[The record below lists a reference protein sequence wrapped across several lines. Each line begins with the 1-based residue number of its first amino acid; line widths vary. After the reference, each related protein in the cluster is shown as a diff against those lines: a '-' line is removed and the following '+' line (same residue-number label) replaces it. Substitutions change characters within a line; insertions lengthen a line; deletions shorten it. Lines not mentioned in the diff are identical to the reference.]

1 MTTLITGGAGF
12 LGAYLTKLVI
22 AEGEKPVLLDPA
34 PIPATLKSVSDK
46 IEYVQNSL
54 DCLSL
59 LINIIRKYSVER
71 IFHLGGMLSAPS
83 DENPWAAFNTN
94 VVGTYNVFEAAR
106 LEGVKQV
113 VFSSTIAVYAKDLP
127 ATPVDDKTLQRPTSM
142 YGSTKVFCEL
152 LGRFYARK
160 FDLDFRAIRL
170 PSVIGPGAKTMNMS
184 IYNCWAIE
192 KSLNGEPYELFCE
205 PDTRCPVMYFKDAGR
220 AFLLL
225 SQAERSQIKT
235 QIYNI
240 AGIVPAF
247 SAEQLVNLIN
257 RKIPEARL
265 TFKPDPAMVELL
277 KGIGSLILDDEYS
290 RVEWGWKIKY
300 SLEEMLDD
308 FIREFKSK

>member
-12 LGAYLTKLVI
+12 LGTYLTKLLI

-34 PIPATLKSVSDK
+34 PMPETLKSVSDE
-46 IEYVQNSL
+46 IEYVRNSL
-54 DCLSL
+54 DCLSV
-59 LINIIRKYSVER
+59 LINIMRKYSVDR

-94 VVGTYNVFEAAR
+94 VAGTYNVLEAAR

-113 VFSSTIAVYAKDLP
+113 IFSSTIAVYANDLP

-225 SQAERSQIKT
+225 SQAGRSQIKT
-235 QIYNI
+235 QVYNI

-247 SAEQLVNLIN
+247 SAQQLVNLIT
-257 RKIPEARL
+257 RKIPEAGL

-277 KGIGSLILDDEYS
+277 RGIGSLVLDDECA